1 MKTELLSEWSEYELI
16 DSGGGEKLERFGK
29 YSIRRPEPQALWDRS
44 MCTEQWELMADATF
58 TRESHTNDCD
68 RGKWMLKKGM
78 SQQWQISFVYKE
90 MNITLRLG
98 LTAFKHLGV
107 FPEQV
112 ENWKFIYDRVSAM
125 EATNPK
131 ILNLFAYTGAASLA
145 AKAAGAEVVH
155 VDSVRQV
162 VNWAVENMRNSD
174 LDHIKWVVEDAFKF
188 VSREAR
194 RGNLYHGIILDP
206 PAYGRGPQGEKWIL
220 ENQIND
226 LLKLC
231 KRILKQNDNML
242 VINMYS
248 MGFSPILLESLVNQ
262 VFSCDRPY
270 ESGELYVMDRGG
282 RKLPLGIF
290 YRV

>member
-1 MKTELLSEWSEYELI
+1 MKSEIQSEWSEYELI

-29 YSIRRPEPQALWDRS
+29 YNIRRPEPQALWDRR
-44 MCTEQWELMADATF
+44 MGIEQWELLADATF
-58 TRESHTNDCD
+58 TRDSHSNDSD
-68 RGKWMLKKGM
+68 KGNWTVKKGM
-78 SQQWQISFVYKE
+78 SQQWQITFVYKG
-90 MNITLRLG
+90 MKIILRLG

-107 FPEQV
+107 FPEQA
-112 ENWKFIYDRVSAM
+112 ENWKFIFDRVSAM
-125 EATNPK
+125 KATNPK

-162 VNWAVENMRNSD
+162 VNWAGENMRNSN

-194 RGNLYHGIILDP
+194 RGSLYHGIILDP

-231 KRILKQNDNML
+231 KHILKQNDNLL

-248 MGFSPILLESLVNQ
+248 MGFSSILLESLVNQ
-262 VFSCDRPY
+262 VFPWGKPY
-270 ESGELYVMDRGG
+270 ESGELFVMDKGG

-290 YRV
+290 YRA